1 MCLQGETIKK
11 LILFNKP
18 YGVVCQFS
26 KKDNESSLADF
37 IDFKNFYPAG
47 RLDKD
52 SEGLV
57 LLTDDGKLQNR
68 ITNPKCKL
76 GKKYWV
82 QVEGLPSNHQIKQL
96 SEGVYLDNQKTLPAI
111 VKKINE
117 PSVLWQRDPPV
128 RFRKNIPTS
137 WLLITI
143 FEGRNRQIRR
153 MTAKVGLPTL
163 RLVRIGIGKYDLDNL
178 KIGQLKSVKV
188 INSYLNNL

>member
-163 RLVRIGIGKYDLDNL
+163 RLVRISIGKYDLDNL